1 MPTRSIWPPLVPEV
15 LARLQR
21 VHGVSKRTIQMR
33 PLHIQVSMTSTAF
46 GLDISKCDPLRKS
59 MGTDVRKPHS
69 IRAPD
74 KRPQPEKISSTAG
87 RFREGRLA
95 VGATSVC
102 EREEDSKGCSPGG
115 GTGVGGGGA
124 GFSFT
129 AQEMREDAAG
139 LHVAASCAASLD
151 ALGSFARKRPRST
164 APGFKT
170 PRSAKR
176 LSASDGLRSVS
187 QYLRSQRTPQP
198 NRIAAERRQIAFS
211 P

>member
-1 MPTRSIWPPLVPEV
+1 
-15 LARLQR
+15 
-21 VHGVSKRTIQMR
+21 MR
-33 PLHIQVSMTSTAF
+33 PLHIQVSMTSTVF

-95 VGATSVC
+95 GGATSAC
-102 EREEDSKGCSPGG
+102 ERGEDGEGRGGGG
-115 GTGVGGGGA
+115 GTGVGGGGT
-124 GFSFT
+124 GFPFA
-129 AQEMREDAAG
+129 AQMCEGA
-139 LHVAASCAASLD
+139 AASLD
-151 ALGSFARKRPRST
+151 EMGTFASERPRST

-170 PRSAKR
+170 PRSANR

-187 QYLRSQRTPQP
+187 QYLRSHRTPHP